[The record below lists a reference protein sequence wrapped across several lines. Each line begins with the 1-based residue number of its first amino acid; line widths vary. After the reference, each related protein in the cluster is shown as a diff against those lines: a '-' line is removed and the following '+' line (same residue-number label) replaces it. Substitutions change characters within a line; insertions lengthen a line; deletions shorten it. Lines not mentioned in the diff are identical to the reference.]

1 MMNISNKVTLIGRRV
16 LLFPEHELLVLIP
29 EGEDRLLLRK
39 IALRDELSR
48 RDHPVVVSPSDVF
61 ATRGQTFTQE
71 LRVLSKAGGLT
82 FSLVKGSAPSNM
94 KVAEDGKVTWPVPSK
109 FPGKEVCAIIK
120 VKDATGREVPHRLD
134 ILVR

>member
-1 MMNISNKVTLIGRRV
+1 LQWRSVH
-16 LLFPEHELLVLIP
+16 LFPEHELLVVIP
-29 EGEDRLLLRK
+29 EGEDRLILRK
-39 IALRDELSR
+39 IALRDAVSR
-48 RDHPVVVSPSDVF
+48 LDLLDHPVVVSPSDVF
-61 ATRGQTFTQE
+61 ASRRQTFTQE

-109 FPGKEVCAIIK
+109 FPGKEVRAIIK